1 MKAVIWLYFNNYKYQ
16 EAITLIVKLFMLDVT
31 AELRLAHALSQL
43 EIKQLR
49 EDCEDC
55 AAPSLTIPG
64 QQTWPWRTEYLISW
78 SWAARSTFKSSNSG
92 LAKIELLIDLI
103 LD

>member
-49 EDCEDC
+49 EDCAC
-55 AAPSLTIPG
+55 H
-64 QQTWPWRTEYLISW
+64 
-78 SWAARSTFKSSNSG
+78 
-92 LAKIELLIDLI
+92 
-103 LD
+103 